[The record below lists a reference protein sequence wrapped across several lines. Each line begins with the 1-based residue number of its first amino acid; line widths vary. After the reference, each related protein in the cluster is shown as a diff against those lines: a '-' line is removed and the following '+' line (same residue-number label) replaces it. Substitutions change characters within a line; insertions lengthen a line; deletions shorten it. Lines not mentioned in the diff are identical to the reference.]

1 MIHYVDRQSF
11 VPSPSSTFISFRDTE
26 TTRSGLYNYYIPLNS
41 NNTSG
46 TGQSLNFFAEIDSYS
61 LTVNNQTLFAN
72 YYVNYIKDV
81 FNIKRRL
88 TKLKAFLPLRILLNF
103 QLSDRFDINGQR
115 YKINSITTNLKTG
128 ESDIELLNEV

>member
-1 MIHYVDRQSF
+1 
-11 VPSPSSTFISFRDTE
+11 
-26 TTRSGLYNYYIPLNS
+26 
-41 NNTSG
+41 
-46 TGQSLNFFAEIDSYS
+46 
-61 LTVNNQTLFAN
+61 
-72 YYVNYIKDV
+72 VNYIKDV

-103 QLSDRFDINGQR
+103 KLSDRFDINGQR